1 MAAGNDPPMSIAE
14 KKNSNKSFLGR
25 YALLNTGQFT
35 YLVEKCSMGILSVYS
50 AFPFV
55 WVLFITLQAFHVS
68 SFLCGSA
75 VWKFALPCS
84 SGRNTC
90 NCPSSCFY
98 LYTCSSILML
108 KVAYTSLNTKWE
120 DTNCSFRSKKKQNW
134 RFGLSNISAITGLH
148 HLLLLTLQCLS
159 WAWHKIYFSK
169 CTRSGTT
176 VYKN

>member
-1 MAAGNDPPMSIAE
+1 MAAGNDPPMSIVE
-14 KKNSNKSFLGR
+14 KNSNKSFLGR
-25 YALLNTGQFT
+25 YALLNTEQFT
-35 YLVEKCSMGILSVYS
+35 YLVEKCSMGILSAHS

-55 WVLFITLQAFHVS
+55 WALFITLQAFHVS
-68 SFLCGSA
+68 SFLCCSA
-75 VWKFALPCS
+75 VWKFALSCS

-108 KVAYTSLNTKWE
+108 KVAYTSLNTNWE
-120 DTNCSFRSKKKQNW
+120 DTHCSFRSKNKQNW
-134 RFGLSNISAITGLH
+134 RFGLSNNSATTSLH
-148 HLLLLTLQCLS
+148 LSLLLALQCLS

-176 VYKN
+176 V